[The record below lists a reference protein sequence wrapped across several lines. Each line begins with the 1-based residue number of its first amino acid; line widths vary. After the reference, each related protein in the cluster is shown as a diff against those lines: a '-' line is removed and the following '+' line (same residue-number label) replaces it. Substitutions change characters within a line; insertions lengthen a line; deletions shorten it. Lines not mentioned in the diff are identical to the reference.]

1 MVAFRSVTL
10 PTHPARAEFTR
21 GETLCSGF
29 CIWPESQDT
38 SKVGDAV
45 AVLPRPLGEA
55 PPSPVA
61 LLTSPCALQV
71 AYYNQAMPGYLTYV
85 TTNVA
90 GLSSDICSTF
100 EACEKFLLKNKE
112 DLISRLQD
120 F

>member
-1 MVAFRSVTL
+1 M
-10 PTHPARAEFTR
+10 
-21 GETLCSGF
+21 
-29 CIWPESQDT
+29 
-38 SKVGDAV
+38 
-45 AVLPRPLGEA
+45 GEA
-55 PPSPVA
+55 PPSPVP
-61 LLTSPCALQV
+61 LLTLSCASQV
-71 AYYNQAMPGYLTYV
+71 AYYNQAMPGYLNYV